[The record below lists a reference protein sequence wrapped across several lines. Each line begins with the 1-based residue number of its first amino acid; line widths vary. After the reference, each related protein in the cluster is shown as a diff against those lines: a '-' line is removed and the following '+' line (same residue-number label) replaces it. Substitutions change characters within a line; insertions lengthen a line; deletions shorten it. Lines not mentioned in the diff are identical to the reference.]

1 MMFGAT
7 GLMSSIFN
15 RWFMKQPMNARVHS
29 TIFFTM
35 GTFWAGYQYQ
45 KWKLMTELGEF
56 KYAVDFAERHSV
68 SFCLIMSWILYFNS
82 EMIF

>member
-1 MMFGAT
+1 
-7 GLMSSIFN
+7 
-15 RWFMKQPMNARVHS
+15 MNARVHS